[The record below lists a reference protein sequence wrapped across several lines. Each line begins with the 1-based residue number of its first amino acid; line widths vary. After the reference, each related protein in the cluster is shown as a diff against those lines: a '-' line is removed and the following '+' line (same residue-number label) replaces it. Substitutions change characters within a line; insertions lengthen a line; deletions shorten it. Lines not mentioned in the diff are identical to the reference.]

1 MAGVFLKIIN
11 MSISAGWIVL
21 AVLVLRFFFK
31 KAPKW
36 INVILWGIV
45 GVRLV
50 MPFSIESIFSLM
62 PSDETISKAIDS
74 PTPHFESGFSAV
86 DNQVNDYLRS
96 NYFEGVTR
104 PEGHFADITTIL
116 AIVWIIGIVA
126 LFIYTVIGYLRLRRK
141 IGTAVLLRD
150 NIFQSENVGSPF
162 VLGIILPKIY
172 LPFEINEQELEYVI
186 AHENAHIKRK
196 DHWWKPIGFFLLTLH
211 WFNPLMWIGYI
222 MLCRDIELACDEKV
236 IKELNNKQK
245 ADYSQALLNC
255 SVNRRMIAAC
265 PIAFGE
271 IGVKDRV
278 KSVLNYRKPALWIII
293 VAVIISIA
301 VAVCFLTNPKKED
314 NINVLPQINDSE
326 MDGVTL
332 KITNTDLSATDPF
345 IDVEWT
351 NNTSEKIIFGDPFTI
366 SFNENGQWTNCSIYK
381 DSYWN
386 AIGYLVE
393 PDSTTTK
400 RYKLRGQNM
409 PDPGKYKFEASF
421 NIDGKPETDYT
432 TWIEFELDEGV
443 ASRDSYVFEAVEL
456 TYDDK
461 RYSFIQ
467 RADAAPTYI
476 VTKNM
481 KLFVE
486 IGDDVPMSIG
496 TFEEVNLNENNFDS
510 RFCYGDSAWRSDDTL
525 ESLKE
530 NNKRLWQLHVEYDGT
545 PPLCRIYV
553 LIEQKDGTFYIGEG
567 YYNVP
572 LDSELGN
579 PNGITNSDDS
589 HIRVLY
595 KLKKVDKIIELPSD

>member
-1 MAGVFLKIIN
+1 MADVFLKIIN

-21 AVLVLRFFFK
+21 VVILLRFILK
-31 KAPKW
+31 RAPKW
-36 INVILWGIV
+36 INGILWGIV
-45 GVRLV
+45 GVRLI

-62 PSDETISKAIDS
+62 PSDETISKSANA
-74 PTPHFESGFSAV
+74 PAPHFESGFSVV
-86 DNQVNDYLRS
+86 DNQVNDYIRS

-104 PEGHFADITTIL
+104 TEGHFLDITTIL

-126 LFIYTVIGYLRLRRK
+126 LLIYTFIGYLRLRRK

-162 VLGIILPKIY
+162 VLGNICPKIY
-172 LPFEINEQELEYVI
+172 LPFNIGEQDFEYVI
-186 AHENAHIKRK
+186 AHERAHIRRK
-196 DHWWKPIGFFLLTLH
+196 DHWWKPIGFFLLAVH

-222 MLCRDIELACDEKV
+222 LLCRDIELACDEKV
-236 IKELNNKQK
+236 IKELNNEQK
-245 ADYSQALLNC
+245 ADYSQALLSC

-278 KSVLNYRKPALWIII
+278 KSVLNYRKPALWIIVI
-293 VAVIISIA
+293 AVIISIT

-314 NINVLPQINDSE
+314 NINGLPQINDSE

-381 DSYWN
+381 DFYWN
-386 AIGYLVE
+386 AIGYCVD

-409 PDPGKYKFEASF
+409 SEPGKYKFEASF
-421 NIDGKPETDYT
+421 SIDGKPSTDYT

-443 ASRDSYVFEAVEL
+443 ENRDTYVFEAVEL
-456 TYDDK
+456 TYSDA
-461 RYSFIQ
+461 RYSFYV
-467 RADAAPTYI
+467 RAGAAPTYI

-481 KLFVE
+481 NFFVD
-486 IGDDVPMSIG
+486 IGDDNPMSIG

-510 RFCYGDSAWRSDDTL
+510 RFCYGDSAWLSDDTL

-545 PPLCRIYV
+545 PPLCKIYV
-553 LIEQKDGTFYIGEG
+553 LIEQNDGTFYIGEG

-579 PNGITNSDDS
+579 HNGITNSDDS
-589 HIRVLY
+589 HIRHLY
-595 KLKKVDKIIELPSD
+595 KVKKVDKIIEIPSD